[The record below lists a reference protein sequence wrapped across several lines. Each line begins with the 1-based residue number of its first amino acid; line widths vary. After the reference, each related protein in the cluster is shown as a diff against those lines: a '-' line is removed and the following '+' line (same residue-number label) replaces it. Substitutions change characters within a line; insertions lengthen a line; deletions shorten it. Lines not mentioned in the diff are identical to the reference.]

1 MSAEIQGSPEWHE
14 ARRLPEPAS
23 AIAALTGEHPYL
35 TIPKYVRQRVRQ
47 LARVESEFVMVPAV
61 AHGQIME
68 DTARRFLEKLINVK
82 VRETGSVVHPE
93 YDFIQASA
101 DGLIG
106 LDACCEFKCPYPY
119 YTKTPYSIF
128 DKKRSMYLTQV
139 YMQMECLDVDE
150 CHFICYLAKSHTAE
164 PQYTYELVKR
174 PDNWLGELLDGKLLP
189 TPASGKVSRIDLYR
203 EWHEFILAEYEDEG
217 RRKKHVEPV
226 DKAKAV
232 AGDTDLDLLT
242 ATQVRIDSLVEKMGD
257 DLTDLT
263 ELKKTSDE
271 IKKLLGERY
280 KESVTNGKTLVKVIH
295 KTASV
300 DYRKA
305 FNFLNGEQILL
316 DQGDSIEAFKR
327 ESGLMQI
334 QVINEDSV

>member
-35 TIPKYVRQRVRQ
+35 TVPKYIRQRVRQ

-61 AHGQIME
+61 EHGQLME

-119 YTKTPYSIF
+119 YTKQPYSIF

-150 CHFICYLAKSHTAE
+150 CHFICYLAKSKTAE
-164 PQYTYELVKR
+164 PQYTYEVVKR

-189 TPASGKVSRIDLYR
+189 KPAAGTVSRIDLYL
-203 EWHEFILAEYEDEG
+203 EWHEFIVAEYEDEG

-232 AGDTDLDLLT
+232 SGDSELDLLT
-242 ATQVRIDSLVEKMGD
+242 ETQVRIDSLVEKMGD
-257 DLTDLT
+257 DLIDLT

-271 IKKLLGERY
+271 IKKILGERY
-280 KESVTNGKTLVKVIH
+280 KESVSNGKTLVKVIH

-305 FNFLNGEQILL
+305 FNHLNGEQMLL
-316 DQGDSIEAFKR
+316 DQGDSIDAFKR

>member
-23 AIAALTGEHPYL
+23 AIAALTNDHPYL
-35 TIPKYVRQRVRQ
+35 TIPKYIRQRVRQ

-61 AHGQIME
+61 EHGQLME

-93 YDFIQASA
+93 YDFLQASA
-101 DGLIG
+101 DGLVG

-150 CHFICYLAKSHTAE
+150 CHFICYLAKSKTAE
-164 PQYTYELVKR
+164 PQYVYERVVR

-189 TPASGKVSRIDLYR
+189 TPLSGKVARVDLYK
-203 EWHEFILAEYEDEG
+203 EWHDHIVAEYEDEG

-226 DKAKAV
+226 DIAKSV
-232 AGDTDLDLLT
+232 TGDTDLDLLT
-242 ATQVRIDSLVEKMGD
+242 ETQVKIDSLEQKMGD
-257 DLTDLT
+257 DLS
-263 ELKKTSDE
+263 ELARLKEASDV
-271 IKKLLGERY
+271 IKKVLGARY
-280 KESVTNGKTLVKVIH
+280 KESISNGKTLVKVTH
-295 KTASV
+295 KSASV

-305 FNFLNGEQILL
+305 FNYLNGEQMLL
-316 DQGDSIEAFKR
+316 DQGDSIDQFKR
-327 ESGLMQI
+327 ETGLMQI
-334 QVINEDSV
+334 RVINEESI

>member
-35 TIPKYVRQRVRQ
+35 TVPKYIRQRVRQ

-61 AHGQIME
+61 EHGQLME

-119 YTKTPYSIF
+119 YTKQPYSIF

-150 CHFICYLAKSHTAE
+150 CHFICYLAKSKTAE
-164 PQYTYELVKR
+164 PQYTYEVVKR

-189 TPASGKVSRIDLYR
+189 KPAAGTVSRIDLYR
-203 EWHEFILAEYEDEG
+203 EWHEFIVAEYEDEG

-232 AGDTDLDLLT
+232 SGDSELDLLT
-242 ATQVRIDSLVEKMGD
+242 ETQVRIDSLVEKMGD
-257 DLTDLT
+257 DLIDLT

-271 IKKLLGERY
+271 IKKILGERY
-280 KESVTNGKTLVKVIH
+280 KESVSNGKTLVKVIH

-305 FNFLNGEQILL
+305 FNHLNGEQMLL
-316 DQGDSIEAFKR
+316 DQGDSIDAFKR